1 MQGREKRWTILP
13 KPDGRAL
20 ADLFN
25 SAAVAASEC
34 GAAIARGGARLRG
47 SARPP
52 TSQPLPGLALP
63 CPSSAFGSNNGSSN
77 SQVFVL
83 EFSLLLL
90 SFAS

>member
-13 KPDGRAL
+13 KLYGRAL

-25 SAAVAASEC
+25 SAAMAASDC
-34 GAAIARGGARLRG
+34 GTAFARGGAKRRG

-52 TSQPLPGLALP
+52 TNQPLPGLALP
-63 CPSSAFGSNNGSSN
+63 CPSLAFGSNNGSSN

-83 EFSLLLL
+83 
-90 SFAS
+90 